1 VRGKAKW
8 FAGALFLVLAL
19 AACRDNLPQSPLN
32 PASPDAKTEFNLYSL
47 VFWIAVVVFILV
59 EGLLLLFI
67 VKYRHKP
74 GRKASQ
80 VHGNTRLEIGWTI
93 APALLL
99 AIIAVPTVTTIF
111 ALAQKPTGN
120 VLNVT
125 VAGHQWWWEFDYP
138 DAKVTTANELHIP
151 IGRPVYIHLCSYG
164 ATGTSEG
171 LPNPTAN
178 GTMPVG
184 NGPALGAGTDC
195 NANPGV
201 PIGNAVIHSFW
212 VPRLAGKEDVV
223 PGQSNTLTIQADE
236 PGTYLG
242 QCAEYCAW
250 SHAYMRFHV
259 VAQTPD
265 DYAAWVRAQQQEA
278 ATPAEGTLA
287 MKGAETFGA
296 IGSGGGVGCT
306 ACHSIS
312 GTAAQSAGGPN
323 LTHFASRECF
333 AGCSLTRTDENIQT
347 WLRDP
352 AAVKPGAFM
361 PNYHLTQDEITALV
375 AYLQSLK

>member
-1 VRGKAKW
+1 MRGKAKW
-8 FAGALFLVLAL
+8 FAGAVLFLLVLA
-19 AACRDNLPQSPLN
+19 ACKDNLPQSSLN
-32 PASPDAKTEFNLYSL
+32 PAGPDARTEFDLFAL
-47 VFWIAVVVFILV
+47 VFWIAVAVFILV
-59 EGLLLLFI
+59 EGALLVFI

-80 VHGNTRLEIGWTI
+80 VHGNTKVEIGWTL

-99 AIIAVPTVTTIF
+99 AMISVPTVITIF
-111 ALAQKPTGN
+111 DLAEKPADAIEIN
-120 VLNVT
+120 
-125 VAGHQWWWEFDYP
+125 VAGHQWWWEFEYP
-138 DAKVTTANELHIP
+138 DSKVVTANELHIP
-151 IGRPVYIHLCSYG
+151 TNTPVYLHLCSYG
-164 ATGTSEG
+164 ATGTPEG
-171 LPNPTAN
+171 QPEPEN

-184 NGPALGAGTDC
+184 DGPALGIGTDC

-212 VPRLAGKEDVV
+212 VPQLAGKQDVV
-223 PGQSNTLTIQADE
+223 PGQSNTLVLEADE

-250 SHAYMRFHV
+250 SHAFMRLRV

-265 DYAAWVRAQQQEA
+265 DYAQWVREQQQEA
-278 ATPAEGTLA
+278 LTPAEGTLA

-296 IGSGGGVGCT
+296 IGSGGGVGCV
-306 ACHSIS
+306 ACHAIG
-312 GTAAQSAGGPN
+312 GTNAQSAGGPD

-333 AGCSLTRTDENIQT
+333 AGCTLHRLDSNIAR

-352 AAVKPGAFM
+352 EEVKPGSFM
-361 PNYHLTQDEITALV
+361 PNYDLSEDQINELV
-375 AYLQSLK
+375 AYMQSLK